1 MEDITVEELK
11 LRLNNLEKPV
21 IIDVRETW
29 EYDEFN
35 IGAVNIPLGELM
47 LDTAKFPEDKSVEI
61 IVHCKSGHRSAMAK
75 QLLQAQGYTHVR
87 NLLGGMMQ
95 WQVGA

>member
-1 MEDITVEELK
+1 MEDITVEELR
-11 LRLNNLEKPV
+11 LRLKNMETPV

-35 IGAVNIPLGELM
+35 IGAQNIPLGELM
-47 LDTAKFPEDKSVEI
+47 QDNTRLPEDKSIEI

-87 NLLGGMMQ
+87 NLIGGMMQ
-95 WQVGA
+95 WQLSI